1 MFIKRVKR
9 KCSVRGCKNTDC
21 FAISRTHEIGNTVII
36 CPKCADD
43 VLKAINEIGPDEKT
57 NAKRQLKSKTV
68 PPLFFGDTTNII
80 PTELKEHKPKAA
92 RNKKESKEQ

>member
-36 CPKCADD
+36 CQKCADD
-43 VLKAINEIGPDEKT
+43 VLNAINEIGPDEKT
-57 NAKRQLKSKTV
+57 NAKRQLESKTA
-68 PPLFFGDTTNII
+68 PPLFFGDTANIDRAESEK
-80 PTELKEHKPKAA
+80 TKPKAA